1 LIKNETSYSHSY
13 WYFDNH
19 IGATMTKRL
28 GILGGMG
35 PAASAEYITRLIQQT
50 SATCDQEHIPFVL
63 WNEPR
68 TPDRSTSLRNGDD
81 RPLPYLLQGIQVLKD
96 AGCNFIVIPCNTA
109 HFWYDELIKFRVPII
124 HIVDSVAYSLCDAEV
139 NSGTIGI
146 MGTQATIELGL
157 YQNHLTDWNCI
168 VPTQEEMDNIVQPA
182 IDLVKAGD
190 MIKSHAMLMS
200 VVDSLIA
207 RGAKAVVLGCTEIP
221 LAVRE
226 DNQNGRPLINS
237 IDSLVKA
244 AIKEFDRP

>member
-1 LIKNETSYSHSY
+1 
-13 WYFDNH
+13 
-19 IGATMTKRL
+19 MTKRL

-50 SATCDQEHIPFVL
+50 QATCDQEHIPFVL

-68 TPDRSTSLRNGDD
+68 IPDRSTSLRNGDD

-96 AGCNFIVIPCNTA
+96 AGCNFVVIPCNTA

-124 HIVDSVAYSLCDAEV
+124 HIVDSVAYSLCDADV

-168 VPTQEEMDNIVQPA
+168 VPSQEEMDNIVQPA

-190 MIKSHAMLMS
+190 MIKSHTMLMS

-207 RGAKAVVLGCTEIP
+207 RGARAVVLGCTEIP
-221 LAVRE
+221 LAIRE
-226 DNQNGRPLINS
+226 NNQNGIPLINS

-244 AIKEFDRP
+244 AINEFDRP

>member
-1 LIKNETSYSHSY
+1 
-13 WYFDNH
+13 
-19 IGATMTKRL
+19 MTKRL

-50 SATCDQEHIPFVL
+50 QANCDQEHIPFVL

-81 RPLPYLLQGIQVLKD
+81 KPLPYLLQGIQALKT
-96 AGCNFIVIPCNTA
+96 AGCDLIVIPCNTA
-109 HFWYDELIKFRVPII
+109 HFWYDELIKFQVPIV
-124 HIVDSVAYSLCDAEV
+124 HIVDSVAYSLCDADV

-146 MGTQATIELGL
+146 IGTQATIELGL
-157 YQNHLTDWNCI
+157 YQNHLIDWNCI
-168 VPTQEEMDNIVQPA
+168 VPSQEEMDNIVQPA

-190 MIKSHAMLMS
+190 MIKSHSMLMS
-200 VVDSLIA
+200 VVDSLIS

-221 LAVRE
+221 LAIRE
-226 DNQNGRPLINS
+226 LNQNGIPLINS
-237 IDSLVKA
+237 IDSLVKV